1 MGLDH
6 NLLTYYYG
14 GLDQKLTGVQPSQVI
29 QEVIAPVIA
38 ARHRLSHRL
47 CCPAG
52 LVEIPGPGLAAHSR
66 AAAAAAR
73 RPWAGID

>member
-29 QEVIAPVIA
+29 QEVIA
-38 ARHRLSHRL
+38 
-47 CCPAG
+47 
-52 LVEIPGPGLAAHSR
+52 
-66 AAAAAAR
+66 
-73 RPWAGID
+73 